1 MFEAPGRLAGLLGDL
16 AAVCGDRYVVIAHEL
31 TKLHESWH
39 RGWLS
44 ELTQATALASLP
56 SRGEF
61 VVLVSDQKLSSDVE
75 PRASTNEEEI
85 AAMFEQVSQDPDVS
99 RREALNRVAASFSL
113 SNKAVYAIVERMK
126 DSGK

>member
-1 MFEAPGRLAGLLGDL
+1 MQRRQRPDE
-16 AAVCGDRYVVIAHEL
+16 
-31 TKLHESWH
+31 
-39 RGWLS
+39 
-44 ELTQATALASLP
+44 
-56 SRGEF
+56 RGE
-61 VVLVSDQKLSSDVE
+61 V
-75 PRASTNEEEI
+75 